1 MQNYFELIVDI
12 GEKMLVSG
20 AEVHR
25 VEDSIERMC
34 TAVGFLRTDVF
45 IITSCMY
52 VTVYSDEG
60 NYTQIRR
67 IREMRADLEKLHR
80 LNDLSREIC
89 NGHPSYEQVLAKFK
103 EIKVLKHIPFWV
115 EGLSYV
121 LVAGGFTLFFGGN
134 VVEAGVSALLGFLL
148 CNLVFLLG
156 RAHMNK
162 IFAKFVGSF
171 FVALGAYG
179 AMRLGLIGGMDKVII
194 GNIMLIVP
202 GVVFTN
208 GFRDLLVGDS
218 IAGWLRLTEALLLT
232 LAMAAGYFVFM
243 FLVGGVAA

>member
-1 MQNYFELIVDI
+1 
-12 GEKMLVSG
+12 MLVSG

-34 TAVGFLRTDVF
+34 GAVGFSRTDVF

-60 NYTQIRR
+60 TYTQIRR

-89 NGHPSYEQVLAKFK
+89 GRHPSYDHVLAKFK
-103 EIKVLKHIPFWV
+103 EIKAQKHISFWV
-115 EGLSYV
+115 EGVSNV
-121 LVAGGFTLFFGGN
+121 LIAGGFTLFFGGEI
-134 VVEAGVSALLGFLL
+134 VEAGVSALLGFLL
-148 CNLVFLLG
+148 CNLVFLLS
-156 RAHMNK
+156 RARLNK
-162 IFAKFVGSF
+162 VFAKFLGAF
-171 FVALGAYG
+171 FVTLGAYG
-179 AMRLGLIGGMDKVII
+179 AMKFGIIGGMDKVII
-194 GNIMLIVP
+194 GNIMLLVP

-208 GFRDLLVGDS
+208 GFRDLLLGDS
-218 IAGWLRLTEALLLT
+218 ISGWLRLSEALLQT

-243 FLVGGVAA
+243 FLIGGVAA